1 MVNQGTCPYDPRIIC
16 RISTFFQEL
25 FVGFRRFFKNYL
37 SDFDI
42 FFKNYLSDFD
52 IFYIFAADNQ

>member
-1 MVNQGTCPYDPRIIC
+1 MVNQGPVPVTR
-16 RISTFFQEL
+16 EL
-25 FVGFRRFFKNYL
+25 FVGFRH
-37 SDFDI
+37 

>member
-1 MVNQGTCPYDPRIIC
+1 MVNQGTCPYGPRIIC

-42 FFKNYLSDFD
+42 F
-52 IFYIFAADNQ
+52 YIFAADNQQNMASI

>member
-1 MVNQGTCPYDPRIIC
+1 MVNQGTCPCDPRIIC
-16 RISTFFQEL
+16 RISTLFQEL

-37 SDFDI
+37 P
-42 FFKNYLSDFD
+42 DFD